1 MYWGLVPPGVKRKP
15 LPNDCIWSEVKG
27 MFTIV
32 IFFFSFTFHKNLFLH
47 QCYSYDVCVNTCQAV
62 GNLEFW
68 TEGTLSHHQRTA
80 AIWPNVGVMCP
91 LVVTSGPDH
100 SLHTL
105 SHMVINMNDLYLEN
119 LGKECCWS
127 FQQVF
132 YTLHSLCKWLF
143 YLCQFN
149 SLSLHCLLCL
159 MLFCFLFFSIAV
171 WWSLHHLYTH
181 ERALLSPEPCCLHW
195 TIWGLLRPCTAFWG
209 VSLQQPPLPASSGL
223 PVLYLASR
231 KASGNI
237 RIKDWCWLSK
247 W

>member
-1 MYWGLVPPGVKRKP
+1 MPGCWELGVLNRRNLESSSAHSGHLAKCGCNVPPGGHKWTWPQPTHPESYGHKHEWSLFGKLRKGV
-15 LPNDCIWSEVKG
+15 LLK
-27 MFTIV
+27 
-32 IFFFSFTFHKNLFLH
+32 FSASVL
-47 QCYSYDVCVNTCQAV
+47 
-62 GNLEFW
+62 
-68 TEGTLSHHQRTA
+68 
-80 AIWPNVGVMCP
+80 
-91 LVVTSGPDH
+91 
-100 SLHTL
+100 
-105 SHMVINMNDLYLEN
+105 
-119 LGKECCWS
+119 
-127 FQQVF
+127 